1 MNGIA
6 QRLMDCRAVVICVT
20 LLVFEQ
26 GVAATDT
33 TARGLFAE
41 LKASVYQ
48 VRVIDVASSD
58 KYTIGSGFQIDG
70 VGHIATN
77 FHVVSAYVNDP
88 HKYDL
93 EIQRHDGKRQSVTV
107 VAVDVVHD
115 LAIIKAEGLASDH
128 LALQL
133 DELSNGDRIYSM
145 GNPHDLG
152 MTIIEGNYNG
162 RVKHSRYKKL
172 LFSGSLNGGM
182 SGGPA
187 LNSAGEVIG
196 VNVSKGGE
204 QLSFLVPARFLNT
217 LIALL
222 PGEQG
227 GVSFAEQM
235 TADLLAD
242 QAQFYQQVFSSDAP
256 PHALGDMTFPGKL
269 SEALECWGHSVDK
282 DDIEYQAVHQHCKSH
297 DRIYVDEQLQI
308 GEFFYNYEWI
318 DTDTLNRFQFYTFL
332 QERFEHI
339 QLHSSDDEE
348 QVDEYSCETAL
359 VDLTSGSWKVSTCQ
373 RGYKKHP
380 GLYDALLV
388 MALVD
393 FPDHSAIIKAGASGI
408 SKDNARA
415 LYRTMM
421 EDVRWAR

>member
-1 MNGIA
+1 MPISTIRITQSEVQVARSKALEVEGDVPVAGGLHGFDDGIA
-6 QRLMDCRAVVICVT
+6 GRDHLSETVGRHLDASQVSIVANPQVVEPEAT
-20 LLVFEQ
+20 KTGLSGLDPE
-26 GVAATDT
+26 AAFSGLFLIGNDIAGDGTT
-33 TARGLFAE
+33 TATVLAQAIFDE
-41 LKASVYQ
+41 
-48 VRVIDVASSD
+48 
-58 KYTIGSGFQIDG
+58 
-70 VGHIATN
+70 TN
-77 FHVVSAYVNDP
+77 
-88 HKYDL
+88 
-93 EIQRHDGKRQSVTV
+93 
-107 VAVDVVHD
+107 
-115 LAIIKAEGLASDH
+115 
-128 LALQL
+128 
-133 DELSNGDRIYSM
+133 
-145 GNPHDLG
+145 
-152 MTIIEGNYNG
+152 
-162 RVKHSRYKKL
+162 
-172 LFSGSLNGGM
+172 
-182 SGGPA
+182 
-187 LNSAGEVIG
+187 
-196 VNVSKGGE
+196 
-204 QLSFLVPARFLNT
+204 
-217 LIALL
+217 
-222 PGEQG
+222 
-227 GVSFAEQM
+227 
-235 TADLLAD
+235 
-242 QAQFYQQVFSSDAP
+242 
-256 PHALGDMTFPGKL
+256 GKL

-348 QVDEYSCETAL
+348 QVEEYSCETAL
-359 VDLTSGSWKVSTCQ
+359 VDLSSGSWKVSTCQ